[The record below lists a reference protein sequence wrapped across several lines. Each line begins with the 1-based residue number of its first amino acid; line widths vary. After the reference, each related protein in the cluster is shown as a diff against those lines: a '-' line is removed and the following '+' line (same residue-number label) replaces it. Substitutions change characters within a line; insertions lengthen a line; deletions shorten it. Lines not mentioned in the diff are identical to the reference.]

1 MDSTGNEFR
10 LQKIGEIQ
18 EKLEAEK
25 EKRIQLSKKYKLG
38 IKVVNATDYILAAII
53 TGSSAVGV
61 GLLATIIASPALI
74 TTETVT
80 LGASILVILSRQVN
94 RKLKAKAKKHEKLRV
109 LAENILN
116 KISNHISI
124 ALTDNKIS
132 AEEFTLILTELNTFL
147 ETKEKLHSKSKQ
159 NDVESAIVNPFL
171 QRIQTNN
178 VKNSV

>member
-61 GLLATIIASPALI
+61 GLLATIIAPPALI

-94 RKLKAKAKKHEKLRV
+94 RKLKAKAKK
-109 LAENILN
+109 A
-116 KISNHISI
+116 
-124 ALTDNKIS
+124 
-132 AEEFTLILTELNTFL
+132 
-147 ETKEKLHSKSKQ
+147 
-159 NDVESAIVNPFL
+159 
-171 QRIQTNN
+171 
-178 VKNSV
+178 